1 MEIARRHRLRVPR
14 DLTLLFTVLII
25 AEGIVAE
32 LDPEFRFA
40 GALAPYARRHL
51 LAGMT
56 PAAVMQQLEEFGLDL
71 AELIADLPR
80 RLNRISEAIETG
92 GLEVHV
98 RTDEMDA
105 LLARLERLGNRI
117 AASVLAAAL
126 IEGVV
131 QLAMWRRRHRSRLR
145 WGRTPA
151 SAKPTAFARPLRR
164 RRQCEETD

>member
-1 MEIARRHRLRVPR
+1 M
-14 DLTLLFTVLII
+14 LFTVLII

-145 WGRTPA
+145 WGRRPA
-151 SAKPTAFARPLRR
+151 SAKPTASARPLRR
-164 RRQCEETD
+164 RRQSEETD